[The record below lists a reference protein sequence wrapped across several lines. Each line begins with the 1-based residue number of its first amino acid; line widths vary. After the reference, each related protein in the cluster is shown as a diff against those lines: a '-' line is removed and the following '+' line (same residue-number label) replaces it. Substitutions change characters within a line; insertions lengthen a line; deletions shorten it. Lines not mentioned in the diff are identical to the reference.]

1 MNFVNFPQPSSANS
15 LPGLRFE
22 NSFLNELPEDPLQEN
37 YCRQVRGACYSRV
50 MPKPMEN
57 PQMLAFSRETAELV
71 GLSEEQCQSR
81 EFAEIFTGNAF
92 LEGMEPFAMCYGGIS
107 SGIGPG
113 SWETGEP

>member
-71 GLSEEQCQSR
+71 PLPPHTWYVRKISWILPQKTVKQNIEKVPINEP
-81 EFAEIFTGNAF
+81 
-92 LEGMEPFAMCYGGIS
+92 LMES
-107 SGIGPG
+107 L
-113 SWETGEP
+113 

>member
-1 MNFVNFPQPSSANS
+1 MNFVNLPHPSSANS

-71 GLSEEQCQSR
+71 GLSEEQC
-81 EFAEIFTGNAF
+81 
-92 LEGMEPFAMCYGGIS
+92 
-107 SGIGPG
+107 
-113 SWETGEP
+113 